1 MFCCDVEKTS
11 KNKLCLDLKFLVLV
25 NKIIFFNLKL
35 TFLCMIKSR
44 VNNKIICLNRFL
56 FQAHFNTI
64 WLSKET
70 SQINYFFIADD
81 PRSPINI

>member
-1 MFCCDVEKTS
+1 
-11 KNKLCLDLKFLVLV
+11 
-25 NKIIFFNLKL
+25 
-35 TFLCMIKSR
+35 MIKSR

-56 FQAHFNTI
+56 FQAHFNTM

-81 PRSPINI
+81 PLVTNKHIILMIVSYRGVDFITFNL